1 MVPAAAPGIAGI
13 LNHDAML
20 PCKVC
25 GSPAHAAGEKMGGLH
40 PRLYH
45 LYRCEVCGFA
55 FVADLDA
62 ETDVYDEAY
71 YRGKGADPLLDY
83 VFELERPDRTVRR
96 FEWAGIE
103 RIVRSLHALSPQTRW
118 LDYGCGNGGLVR
130 WAREHTPV
138 QAFGFEEGWIA
149 DEARARG
156 IPILTD
162 AQVESN
168 APYDAITAV
177 EVLEHVADPKAFV
190 ERVARLLA
198 PGGVFFYTT
207 GNVTRHARRLAQ
219 WGYVVPEIHISF
231 FEPRT
236 MERLFADAGLLAR
249 RLPWSRGFADIVT
262 FKILKNLGVRQ
273 RSALFGAV
281 PWGILARAADALN
294 GVSAFPAGIKP
305 ESVV

>member
-1 MVPAAAPGIAGI
+1 VSLADAAREGERGVTVRAGAPCPI
-13 LNHDAML
+13 
-20 PCKVC
+20 C
-25 GSPAHAAGEKMGGLH
+25 GAPVAEAGEKLGRLH
-40 PRLYH
+40 ARTYH
-45 LYRCEVCGFA
+45 LLRCASCGYA
-55 FVADLDA
+55 FVADPDT

-96 FEWAGIE
+96 YEWIGVE
-103 RIVRSLHALSPQTRW
+103 RIVRSLRALSSQTRW

-130 WAREHTPV
+130 WIRERTPA

-149 DEARARG
+149 DTARAHG
-156 IPILTD
+156 IPILTG
-162 AQVESN
+162 AEVESN
-168 APYDAITAV
+168 APYDVITAL

-190 ERVARLLA
+190 ERIARLLK
-198 PGGVFFYTT
+198 PGGAFFFTT
-207 GNVTRHARRLAQ
+207 GNAARHANRLPE

-236 MERLFADAGLLAR
+236 IERLFADAGLRAR
-249 RLPWSRGFADIVT
+249 PLPWSRGFAEIVT
-262 FKILKNLGVRQ
+262 FKILKNLGFREN
-273 RSALFGAV
+273 SPLLGAV

-305 ESVV
+305 